1 MTPEDKLDHA
11 IAKIY
16 ELRGICFDIL
26 KELKELN
33 SHRTTTPRLGE
44 QDPEKK

>member
-1 MTPEDKLDHA
+1 MTPEQKMDFA
-11 IAKIY
+11 MNKIY
-16 ELRGICFDIL
+16 EVRGLCYDIL

-33 SHRTTTPRLGE
+33 SHRTTMPRLGE